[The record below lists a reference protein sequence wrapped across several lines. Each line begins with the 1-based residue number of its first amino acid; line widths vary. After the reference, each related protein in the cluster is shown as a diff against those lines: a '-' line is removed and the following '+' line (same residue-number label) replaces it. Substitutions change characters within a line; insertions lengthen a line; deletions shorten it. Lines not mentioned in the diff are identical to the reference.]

1 MKYLHF
7 LFVLLLVGVAQG
19 QAQQVIVHA
28 ADGETKFEELDYASC
43 KITFSDGQ
51 MQFHVGDEVKST
63 FAIKDVQRIS
73 FYGLQSGIEVMPN
86 EAILAYSPVAESL
99 IARVHPGTPVV
110 VYRIDG
116 TRVLSHVQTIASSPI
131 CVEHLPAGVYIAAVG
146 SETLK
151 FVKP

>member
-7 LFVLLLVGVAQG
+7 LFVFLFVGIAQA

-28 ADGETKFEELDYASC
+28 VDGETKFEELDYASC

-63 FAIKDVQRIS
+63 FAIKDIQRIS
-73 FYGLQSGIEVMPN
+73 FYGLQSDIEAMPN
-86 EAILAYSPVAESL
+86 EAILTYSPMTKSL

-110 VYRIDG
+110 VYRVDG
-116 TRVLSHVQTIASSPI
+116 TRVLSHVQTIASPSI
-131 CVEHLPAGVYIAAVG
+131 CVEHLPAGVYIAVVG